1 MAGSSSL
8 TPKPVSPSR
17 SPKRFSLDEANRT
30 LPLVKRVAGDIVK
43 MQQRVAELEAAL
55 IEAPAKNQPAAQAA
69 LDRAIER
76 FQAYVG
82 ELLKIGCQLKDPRIG
97 LIDFI
102 SRFDGR
108 DICLCW
114 KLGEDRI
121 EYWHETTSGYAG
133 RQPVSLL
140 EGKI

>member
-17 SPKRFSLDEANRT
+17 APKRFTLDEANRT
-30 LPLVKRVAGDIVK
+30 LPLVKRIVGDIVK
-43 MQQRVAELEAAL
+43 SQQRIANLEAA
-55 IEAPAKNQPAAQAA
+55 IANGSKNTSQSELNQAM
-69 LDRAIER
+69 ER
-76 FQAYVG
+76 FQSFLG
-82 ELLKIGCQLKDPRIG
+82 ELGRIGCQLKDHKTG

-102 SRFDGR
+102 SRHQGR

-121 EYWHETTSGYAG
+121 EYWHETTTGFSG
-133 RQPVSLL
+133 RQPISSLS
-140 EGKI
+140 